1 MKQVQ
6 EKRKRKPLDH
16 ILLAVLFTLICM
28 GLMMV
33 FSASAPS
40 AFEEFGDSLHYF
52 KRQLA
57 WVLIGLVVLGI
68 TSCINFRAYKN
79 MLPMLLGI
87 NLVLLILV
95 AVVGTEVKGAQ
106 RWLGIGPFGIQ
117 PSELTKVVVVIYM
130 ASYLEKLQKQ
140 KQTFATVYLPPAIMV
155 GIPLVLIILQ
165 PHFSAIMIIG
175 VVCAAMMIVGGV
187 KFRFFAPAF
196 IAAGAGGTA
205 LAILEPYRL
214 QRLVAF
220 ADPFADKLGDGWQ
233 IVQSLYAIGSGGLTG
248 LGLSRSR
255 QKHLYIPEPQ
265 NDFIYSILCEEL
277 GMIGAIFVILL
288 FVILVWRCFV
298 AAAHCRDTFGSLLAF
313 GMGFLIIFQV
323 LFNIGVAT
331 ASVPPTGVPLP
342 FFSAGGSSFLF
353 QMIAMGIVLNV
364 SRSTD
369 F

>member
-1 MKQVQ
+1 MKKSQ
-6 EKRKRKPLDH
+6 EKKKRKPVDH
-16 ILLAVLFTLICM
+16 VLLAVLFTLVCM

-57 WVLIGLVVLGI
+57 WVIMGFFVLAFVSVVNYK
-68 TSCINFRAYKN
+68 SYKN
-79 MLPMLLGI
+79 TLPILLVI
-87 NLVLLILV
+87 NLVLLVLV
-95 AVVGTEVKGAQ
+95 ATVGTNVKGAQ
-106 RWLGIGPFGIQ
+106 RWLGIGSFGIQ
-117 PSELTKVVVVIYM
+117 PSELTKVVVVVYM
-130 ASYLEKLQKQ
+130 ASYLTKLQTQ
-140 KQTFATVYLPPAIMV
+140 KQTIATVYVPPLIMV

-196 IAAGAGGTA
+196 VAAGIGGTA

-220 ADPFADKLGDGWQ
+220 SDPFADKLGDGWQ

-277 GMIGAIFVILL
+277 GYIGAVFVIIL
-288 FVILVWRCFV
+288 FVLLVWRCFV
-298 AAAHCRDTFGSLLAF
+298 VAARCPDPFGSLLAF

-323 LFNIGVAT
+323 IFNIGVAT

-364 SRSTD
+364 SRSAQ
-369 F
+369 

>member
-1 MKQVQ
+1 
-6 EKRKRKPLDH
+6 
-16 ILLAVLFTLICM
+16 M

-57 WVLIGLVVLGI
+57 WVVMGLFVLAFVSI
-68 TSCINFRAYKN
+68 VNYKAYKN
-79 MLPMLLGI
+79 TLSILLI
-87 NLVLLILV
+87 VNIVLLILV
-95 AVVGTEVKGAQ
+95 ATVGDEVKGAQ
-106 RWLGIGPFGIQ
+106 RWLGFGPFGIQ

-140 KQTFATVYLPPAIMV
+140 KQTIATVYVPPAIMV

-175 VVCAAMMIVGGV
+175 VVCAAMMVVGGV
-187 KFRFFAPAF
+187 KFRFFAPGF
-196 IAAGAGGTA
+196 VAAGLGGTA
-205 LAILEPYRL
+205 LAIIEPYRL
-214 QRLVAF
+214 QRLIAF
-220 ADPFADKLGDGWQ
+220 SDPFADKLGDGWQ

-277 GMIGAIFVILL
+277 GYIGAIFVIVL

-298 AAAHCRDTFGSLLAF
+298 VAARCPDTFGSLLAF

-323 LFNIGVAT
+323 IFNIGVAT

-353 QMIAMGIVLNV
+353 QMIAMGIVLNI
-364 SRSTD
+364 SRSAE
-369 F
+369 